1 MAANLTDQELKILI
15 LFAVKN
21 AGGAIA
27 NESLCD
33 ILVEADINYIRAKNC
48 IALLEQE
55 ENLISLEDEGEVFVK
70 IPKKT
75 SIAVEEL
82 KKYVPVTIRESVAAA
97 TAKEISRLRKNLS
110 VITNIEKNEQTDDY
124 TVSLT
129 LKDDGK
135 VIFQASLYTPT
146 KMQAEIIS
154 NNFNKDSNKIYK
166 NIIAT
171 LTGK

>member
-21 AGGAIA
+21 AGGTIS

-33 ILVEADINYIRAKNC
+33 ILAESDINYIRAKNC
-48 IALLEQE
+48 ISLLEHE
-55 ENLISLEDEGEVFVK
+55 ENLISLKDDGEIFLK

-82 KKYVPVTIRESVAAA
+82 KKYVPVTIREKVAAA

-110 VITNIEKNEQTDDY
+110 VISSIDKNEQNDEY
-124 TVSLT
+124 TVNLT

-135 VIFQASLYTPT
+135 VIFYTSLYTPT

-154 NNFNKDSNKIYK
+154 NNFNKNSSKIYK
-166 NIIAT
+166 NIIAA